1 MPPLKRASCEAIM
14 LPRVLGDLSPAQFL
28 AEYWQKQPL
37 VVRGA
42 WPGFRDPLTPEEL
55 AGLACE
61 EGVESRLI
69 LAGEGEESEVVRQG
83 PFTDDDF
90 LNLPEMGWTLRVE
103 DVEKYAP
110 DLAALLEP
118 FRFIPDWR
126 IDGLTIRYAMPPRT
140 VRPRVNEDDVFLL
153 QGQGRQYWEIA
164 TRTVAPG
171 ADQPDAGFAPEHE
184 WMLEPGDLL
193 YLPPG
198 VVYRGSTLEPGLIYA
213 VNCRAPRHRE
223 LLGSFLEFLLEDVD
237 PEAHYTDPDLA
248 VQEHPGEIGPAAL
261 DQIRTWLRRSIALDD
276 ETLAVWFGRT
286 LSAPKPGFQA
296 EPEPEPYD
304 EDELWDHLRGGGT
317 LERNPGSRFCY
328 IAGVDGEMLLF
339 VDGQEFAL
347 GPEVAF
353 MAPLLCQHRVLTPA
367 LLREALKQPDAR
379 LLLLDLV
386 NEGYL
391 VIYEA
396 EEGS

>member
-1 MPPLKRASCEAIM
+1 M

-28 AEYWQKQPL
+28 AEYWQKQSL

-42 WPGFRDPLTPEEL
+42 WPGFRDRLTPEEL

-69 LAGEGEESEVVRQG
+69 LAGEGEESEVVRRG

-90 LNLPEMGWTLRVE
+90 LNLSEMGWTLQVA
-103 DVEKYAP
+103 DVEKHAP
-110 DLAALLEP
+110 DLATLLEP

-126 IDGLTIRYAMPPRT
+126 IQGLTVSYATPPGT

-223 LLGSFLEFLLEDVD
+223 LLGGFLEFLQEGID
-237 PEAHYTDPDLA
+237 PDARYADPDLA
-248 VQEHPGEIGPAAL
+248 VQDHPGEIGHAAL
-261 DQIRTWLRRSIALDD
+261 ARVRELLRRTIALDD
-276 ETLAVWFGRT
+276 ETLAVWFGLT

-304 EDELWDHLRGGGT
+304 EEELREHLRAGGN
-317 LERNPGSRFCY
+317 LERNSGSRFYY
-328 IAGVDGEMLLF
+328 IAEPERETVLF

-347 GPEVAF
+347 GSDVAF
-353 MAPLLCQHRVLTPA
+353 VAPLLCRHRVLTPA
-367 LLREALKQPDAR
+367 LLREALKQPDTR
-379 LLLLDLV
+379 QLLLDLL

-391 VIYEA
+391 VIYEDV
-396 EEGS
+396 EGGKE